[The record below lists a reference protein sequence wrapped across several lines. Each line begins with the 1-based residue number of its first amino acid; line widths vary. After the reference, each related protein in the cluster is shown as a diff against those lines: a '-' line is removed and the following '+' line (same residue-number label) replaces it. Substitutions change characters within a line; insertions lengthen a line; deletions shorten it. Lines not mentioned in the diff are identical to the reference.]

1 MNSLTEQKKYAIS
14 RECDKFIK
22 NNPRLSK
29 KYLSRT
35 EEGQKGVLKYL
46 STGKGTISYEMITRY
61 NSLDIAQGHG
71 EFFLPHQ
78 FYSNLKDSIMT
89 DEEYENVKKF
99 YQTMKLENLG
109 ELNKMYNFQ
118 DTIILCEIC
127 KQLSSH
133 LENLFKFNPGKCNS
147 IRSFSGCAHRDKRKC
162 YVILPTDDEHVR
174 VFGKTLIS
182 GFSCLNTILAFDIEV
197 LLDNKENEKVIF
209 DLYIDGKKQTKRIST
224 KILRHLFIV
233 DIKFNDINPKTLL
246 FNEMYPPTF
255 AKNKKMELYKQ
266 STL

>member
-1 MNSLTEQKKYAIS
+1 
-14 RECDKFIK
+14 
-22 NNPRLSK
+22 
-29 KYLSRT
+29 
-35 EEGQKGVLKYL
+35 
-46 STGKGTISYEMITRY
+46 
-61 NSLDIAQGHG
+61 
-71 EFFLPHQ
+71 
-78 FYSNLKDSIMT
+78 MT

-127 KQLSSH
+127 KQRSSRP
-133 LENLFKFNPGKCNS
+133 ENLFKFNPGKCNS
-147 IRSFSGCAHRDKRKC
+147 IRSFSGCAHRDKSKC

-174 VFGKTLIS
+174 VFEKTLIS
-182 GFSCLNTILAFDIEV
+182 GFSCLNTILAFHIEV